1 MIIPVFLTMLEIKM
15 NQWLAI
21 LNLLDIIWQ
30 CVSDHLT
37 HYYQVYYLTLILL
50 ADHSNMKQKTTI
62 LTNFLNTFTND
73 KDNQQLTFITTAK
86 ININATTRGFHC
98 EKDNIYY
105 HIFIPKQK
113 DTDAHI
119 IFQFRIN
126 CETTLHLK
134 VQQHGVFTYSAYCL
148 AHRQLATSFGD
159 NCMNISTYSAKSV

>member
-1 MIIPVFLTMLEIKM
+1 MTTVKLEMIIPVLLTMLEIKM

-30 CVSDHLT
+30 CVSNHLT

-50 ADHSNMKQKTTI
+50 ADHSN
-62 LTNFLNTFTND
+62 
-73 KDNQQLTFITTAK
+73 
-86 ININATTRGFHC
+86 NINATTRGFHC